1 MHSHTITP
9 THTPTDI
16 GDKLAAAHITL
27 EQAQTLLYK
36 LTNNLVESH
45 EYPLWCIIDE
55 LLTKLKEQLHDAES
69 TATTAPLPTPTRT
82 ALDVC
87 NTLEHVYNASSLCK
101 SIAAWAIDQKPVET
115 APIDWH
121 VGDVLNASVLAVEQL
136 DALSKKLGGQS

>member
-9 THTPTDI
+9 TTTPTDI

-36 LTNNLVESH
+36 LTNNLVDTY

-55 LLTKLKEQLHDAES
+55 LLTKLKEQLRDAES

-82 ALDVC
+82 ALEDSID
-87 NTLEHVYNASSLCK
+87 TLEHVYNASSLCK

-115 APIDWH
+115 APMDWH

-136 DALSKKLGGQS
+136 DALSKKLGA